1 MDIIQTVKN
10 YVLSVNKEYA
20 DTAPDHYDF
29 WEQHIQFVVKES
41 LILAETYNADKEI
54 VELGSLLHDIALM
67 TKPEQE
73 ATIISTE
80 SLLQNSCYPKLI
92 IRMTKKNVY

>member
-41 LILAETYNADKEI
+41 LLEYT
-54 VELGSLLHDIALM
+54 
-67 TKPEQE
+67 Q
-73 ATIISTE
+73 ISKAPMRKI
-80 SLLQNSCYPKLI
+80 Q
-92 IRMTKKNVY
+92 

>member
-20 DTAPDHYDF
+20 DTAPDHYDY

-41 LILAETYNADKEI
+41 LVLAETYNADKEI
-54 VELGSLLHDIALM
+54 VELGSMLHDIALM
-67 TKPEQE
+67 TK
-73 ATIISTE
+73 TGTRGDHHINGKIIA
-80 SLLQNSCYPKLI
+80 
-92 IRMTKKNVY
+92 